1 MSRRARWF
9 APRFPA
15 LVERLLATARKHG
28 HYPQLVAHWANREPG
43 LRELYTCRVCNSR
56 AWLDYY
62 PPLRLPAAGRT
73 VYGPMISTKCC
84 KNDSNFQGVEDVQL
98 N

>member
-1 MSRRARWF
+1 MSRRRARWF
-9 APRFPA
+9 APLAPM
-15 LVERLLATARKHG
+15 LVARLLADARKHG

-43 LRELYTCRVCNSR
+43 LRELYTCRVCGCK

-73 VYGPMISTKCC
+73 VYGPMIEHDCTKELRH
-84 KNDSNFQGVEDVQL
+84 V
-98 N
+98 